1 MEVEF
6 VDEPKNNDDAE
17 CSILDFVPSSCST
30 PGSTAR
36 SLINSARLSNAST
49 SMDVETSVI
58 GIQTS
63 SYLSSKTPRK
73 VAPQEK
79 LKESE
84 RVQAELKQI
93 IINLNRQIANE
104 PNNKL
109 DTCLETCKEYLSPTL
124 FMIVKYQIKNKERHF
139 RGFRSKNLQFIA
151 QSSLS
156 LPTSRSLGRITSKY
170 EIDPGQN
177 DFLFNFVSFKISS
190 FKPEALD
197 CILCADE
204 MALKTNLFYNVS
216 KDKIIGFHESNSH
229 KKYEPAK
236 YALVLML
243 REINE
248 NWK

>member
-6 VDEPKNNDDAE
+6 VDEPKNNDDPE
-17 CSILDFVPSSCST
+17 CSISDFVLSSCST
-30 PGSTAR
+30 P
-36 SLINSARLSNAST
+36 
-49 SMDVETSVI
+49 
-58 GIQTS
+58 
-63 SYLSSKTPRK
+63 
-73 VAPQEK
+73 VALQEK

-109 DTCLETCKEYLSPTL
+109 DTCLETCKEYLSLTL
-124 FMIVKYQIKNKERHF
+124 FMIVKSQIKNKERHF
-139 RGFRSKNLQFIA
+139 RGFRYSNESKQLALSIYFLGPRVYNLLHNPLF
-151 QSSLS
+151 
-156 LPTSRSLGRITSKY
+156 LPTSRSLRRITSKY
-170 EIDPGQN
+170 EIDPGLN
-177 DFLFNFVSFKISS
+177 GFLFNFVSFKISN

-204 MALKTNLFYNVS
+204 MALKTNLFYNIS

-243 REINE
+243 RGINE
-248 NWK
+248 NGNNLLIFMFQVAVPVLI